1 MYKILDL
8 TKNPP
13 SIISDL
19 QFETEKEAFVWI
31 NENGGI
37 TMYSVVSSL

>member
-19 QFETEKEAFVWI
+19 QFETEKEALEWVDQ
-31 NENGGI
+31 NGGI
-37 TMYSVVSSL
+37 MMYTVIASL